1 MNKRNL
7 YVVTGPN
14 AAGKSSFIRSRL
26 SDFADFEIIMT
37 DVYRERTKEIFYS
50 ALANQKDI
58 VFETVFNNASFGKF
72 VDDAK
77 KAGYQTNL
85 IVLFLN
91 SPEQS
96 LKRVAIRYLEQS
108 GLDITRGNVD
118 INFHENFKN
127 IAFYHYYFDQ
137 VDFIYTGNKDKNE
150 KIMTLK
156 GLEIQNYHSCSHQFI
171 QAFSKYAF
179 RNDRLSEAAFNII
192 SLNVD
197 FPN

>member
-1 MNKRNL
+1 MLIRNL
-7 YVVTGPN
+7 YVITGPN

-26 SDFADFEIIMT
+26 SDFSDFEIIMT
-37 DVYRERTKEIFYS
+37 DVYRERTKEVFYN
-50 ALANQKDI
+50 ALENQKNI
-58 VFETVFNNASFGKF
+58 VFETVFNNASFVKF

-77 KAGYQTNL
+77 RAGYQTNL

-96 LKRVAIRYLEQS
+96 NKRVAIRFLEQN
-108 GLDITRGNVD
+108 GLDITKGNVD

-156 GLEIQNYHSCSHQFI
+156 GLEIENYQSCSHQFI

-192 SLNVD
+192 SSNVD
-197 FPN
+197 FSN

>member
-1 MNKRNL
+1 MTKRNL

-26 SDFADFEIIMT
+26 SDFEDFEIIMT
-37 DVYRERTKEIFYS
+37 DVYRERTKEVFYS
-50 ALANQKDI
+50 ALQNHKNI
-58 VFETVFNNASFGKF
+58 VFETVFNNSSFGKL
-72 VDDAK
+72 VEDAK
-77 KAGYQTNL
+77 KAGYHTNL

-91 SPEQS
+91 SPDQS

-108 GLDITRGNVD
+108 GLDITKGNVD

-127 IAFYHYYFDQ
+127 ITFYHYYFDQ
-137 VDFIYTGNKDKNE
+137 VDFVYTGNKDKNE
-150 KIMTLK
+150 KIMTLR
-156 GLEIQNYHSCSHQFI
+156 GLELYSYRSCNHQFI
-171 QAFSKYAF
+171 KAFSKYAF